1 MDHIDDGNDADT
13 RADAVISPSS
23 EPVISPW
30 MYNVRMVLLWSRDP
44 RCSRPFKPKPQRSFK
59 SCVVAIL
66 LLMCGDVESNPG
78 PPATRPSGNLRVGH
92 INPWSCVN
100 KTELILS
107 TIDEQR
113 LDVLAIT
120 ESYIK
125 DDHPTTIK
133 NDPAP
138 RGFGITHVTR
148 KAKKGG
154 GVAIIARDSLQPR
167 PLTIGTKYKSLE
179 VCAVQLTVRSGRL
192 NFVAVYR
199 PPNSPGFFEEFQR
212 LLDEAVALP
221 HYPVLSRVQR
231 ASRTR

>member
-1 MDHIDDGNDADT
+1 MAAAFIYFLILLVLSQFLLVLSPSSGHVEQDIESNAFLDHIDDSNDADT
-13 RADAVISPSS
+13 RAGAVISPSS

-30 MYNVRMVLLWSRDP
+30 MYNVHMVLLWSRDS

-120 ESYIK
+120 ESYIRE
-125 DDHPTTIK
+125 DLPVTIK

-138 RGFGITHVTR
+138 RGSVSPTSH
-148 KAKKGG
+148 
-154 GVAIIARDSLQPR
+154 
-167 PLTIGTKYKSLE
+167 E
-179 VCAVQLTVRSGRL
+179 RL
-192 NFVAVYR
+192 R
-199 PPNSPGFFEEFQR
+199 R
-212 LLDEAVALP
+212 AVAL
-221 HYPVLSRVQR
+221 R
-231 ASRTR
+231 